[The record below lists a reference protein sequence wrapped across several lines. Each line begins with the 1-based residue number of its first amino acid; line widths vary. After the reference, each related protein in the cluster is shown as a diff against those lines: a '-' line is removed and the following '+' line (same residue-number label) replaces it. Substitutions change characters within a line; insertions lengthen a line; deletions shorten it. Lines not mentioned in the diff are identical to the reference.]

1 MSKKTMRILA
11 IAATLLSG
19 IMVYVLF
26 VSVYKPVDVLVAVRD
41 LQAVKP
47 ITEADVKVIK
57 VSSRDKHSE
66 AFTSPKEVIGSY
78 TAAPIFQGQ
87 QVIKKQV
94 TRDPGKMVTEM
105 TTMGADKTIISLKQ
119 QEASWS
125 PVLKPGDIA
134 TVYAVDK
141 EGGVRE
147 VATGKVVNA
156 SGSSVVQDIKSL
168 SDAQQKAGD
177 GSLLLTVEVLQAK
190 AILSAIHTSA
200 GVYVLPSHPAAL
212 EGGKTS

>member
-87 QVIKKQV
+87 QVVKKQV

-200 GVYVLPSHPAAL
+200 GVYVLPSHPTAL
-212 EGGKTS
+212 GG

>member
-57 VSSRDKHSE
+57 VSSRDKHSKRLQVRKKYRKLYCRPHLPGS
-66 AFTSPKEVIGSY
+66 AGYKETGNLRS
-78 TAAPIFQGQ
+78 
-87 QVIKKQV
+87 
-94 TRDPGKMVTEM
+94 GKMVTEM

-134 TVYAVDK
+134 IVYAVDK
-141 EGGVRE
+141 EG
-147 VATGKVVNA
+147 A
-156 SGSSVVQDIKSL
+156 
-168 SDAQQKAGD
+168 
-177 GSLLLTVEVLQAK
+177 
-190 AILSAIHTSA
+190 
-200 GVYVLPSHPAAL
+200 
-212 EGGKTS
+212 